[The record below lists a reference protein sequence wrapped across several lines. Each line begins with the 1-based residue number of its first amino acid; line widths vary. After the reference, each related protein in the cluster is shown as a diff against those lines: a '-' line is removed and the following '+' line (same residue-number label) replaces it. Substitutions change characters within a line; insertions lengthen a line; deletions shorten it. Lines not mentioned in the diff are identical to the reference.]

1 MLSVSFLTVFKFYTY
16 FSERLYHHMAWPV
29 TRKNIASSLVLVLWL
44 TYFFHLSF
52 RQFLAHAAQETCG
65 CDVKIVRTFDAF
77 PIRFVLARWRPK
89 PAAVTSWVTGACE
102 MYCYSTSM
110 YYDVLYFNVLYHAL
124 YVLCSLSLPCLPFE
138 VLEKIEQVC

>member
-29 TRKNIASSLVLVLWL
+29 TRKNLASSLVLVLWL
-44 TYFFHLSF
+44 TCFFHSSF

-102 MYCYSTSM
+102 MYCTSM
-110 YYDVLYFNVLYHAL
+110 FYGALYFSVLYNGLYALCVLSFTWL
-124 YVLCSLSLPCLPFE
+124 NFGGVRE
-138 VLEKIEQVC
+138 LERAS